1 MMAVF
6 FFIAHEKGFQFHAQP
21 QTGAYS
27 CFQSSDLDFNSFE
40 TWGLREVGDSVQVN
54 IC

>member
-6 FFIAHEKGFQFHAQP
+6 FFIVYEKHFKSNAQP

-27 CFQSSDLDFNSFE
+27 CLFWKAWEMSRF
-40 TWGLREVGDSVQVN
+40 RVGFKN
-54 IC
+54 

>member
-6 FFIAHEKGFQFHAQP
+6 FFIAREKGLKFHAQP

-27 CFQSSDLDFNSFE
+27 CSDIPSTMQFLCIPKHTNQLS
-40 TWGLREVGDSVQVN
+40 LLIR
-54 IC
+54 

>member
-6 FFIAHEKGFQFHAQP
+6 FFIALEKGFKFHAQP

-27 CFQSSDLDFNSFE
+27 SNRFLKNDISRLEDLE
-40 TWGLREVGDSVQVN
+40 H
-54 IC
+54 

>member
-6 FFIAHEKGFQFHAQP
+6 FFIAHEKGFKLHAQP

-27 CFQSSDLDFNSFE
+27 CLVMYSRHDNKNMSLTVLKLYWYE
-40 TWGLREVGDSVQVN
+40 
-54 IC
+54 